1 MMRWLPGVVL
11 AAGVWSSVVVGC
23 KPAKAGDK
31 CVAGQALCVG
41 GNAALT
47 CGSDGKF
54 RSMSCSGPQGCQTTG
69 GTIACDDTI
78 AQEKDGCDEDGEV
91 ACSTDKK
98 AALECHGGVFTVGE
112 TCKGPHGCEVNGDKI
127 RCDNDI
133 ADPND
138 PCHFIGDY
146 GCSSDKVFVLKCVDH
161 KMQKLNS
168 CRGTK
173 GCKVVELPQN
183 KLEFVCDDSVAQLDD
198 PCDEDG
204 EHACTMD
211 KKALLVCKA
220 QKFAQHKPCGGAKG
234 CSFDEKGEKFECDTS
249 ATAGK
254 TVDVTKPAPS
264 AQPHKAK
271 KK

>member
-1 MMRWLPGVVL
+1 MRVAFVTIGLLGIAL
-11 AAGVWSSVVVGC
+11 VGC

-31 CVAGQALCVG
+31 CVAGQATCVG
-41 GNAALT
+41 TAGALT
-47 CGSDGKF
+47 CGTDGKF
-54 RSMSCSGPQGCQTTG
+54 RSMSCRGPKGCAVSG
-69 GTIACDDTI
+69 GTINCDDTI

-98 AALECHGGVFTVGE
+98 AALECHGGSFGVGE
-112 TCKGPHGCEVNGDKI
+112 TCKGPHGCVVDGDKI
-127 RCDNDI
+127 KCDNDI
-133 ADPND
+133 SDPDD

-146 GCSSDKVFVLKCVDH
+146 ACSSDKTLALKCVDH

-173 GCKVVELPQN
+173 GCRVFELPAE
-183 KLEFVCDDSVAQLDD
+183 KKVEFVCDDSVADLND

-204 EHACTMD
+204 EHACSMD
-211 KKALLVCKA
+211 KKSLYVCKTS
-220 QKFAQHKPCGGAKG
+220 KFGLLKPCGGAKG
-234 CSFDEKGEKFECDTS
+234 CAFDEKGEKFECDTA

-254 TVDVTKPAPS
+254 AVDVTKPEGS
-264 AQPHKAK
+264 AMAHKPATPK